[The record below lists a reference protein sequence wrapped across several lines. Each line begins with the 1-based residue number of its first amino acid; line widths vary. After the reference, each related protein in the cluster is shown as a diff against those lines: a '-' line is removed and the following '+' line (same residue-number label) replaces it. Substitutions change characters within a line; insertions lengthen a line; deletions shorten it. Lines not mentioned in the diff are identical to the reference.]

1 MKLIAVHSV
10 HGRKVLRAPDPKNSR
25 DRGRSLPL
33 VAKPGDEFDTVEF
46 GLDDKE
52 ALALVARGSA
62 KRKMREVTD
71 ADEAGTGGEAKQPNA
86 PAT

>member
-10 HGRKVLRAPDPKNSR
+10 HGRKVLRTPDPKNSR
-25 DRGRSLPL
+25 DRGRSVALA
-33 VAKPGDEFDTVEF
+33 AKPGQEFDSAEF
-46 GLDDKE
+46 GLDDRE

-71 ADEAGTGGEAKQPNA
+71 ADEAGSGETKQDA
-86 PAT
+86 SAT